1 VLVVRIFLGEDVRQQ
16 DPRHPGRHV
25 GISDLMKRST
35 P

>member
-1 VLVVRIFLGEDVRQQ
+1 VPVVRIFLGEDVRQQ
-16 DPRHPGRHV
+16 QRHPGRHV